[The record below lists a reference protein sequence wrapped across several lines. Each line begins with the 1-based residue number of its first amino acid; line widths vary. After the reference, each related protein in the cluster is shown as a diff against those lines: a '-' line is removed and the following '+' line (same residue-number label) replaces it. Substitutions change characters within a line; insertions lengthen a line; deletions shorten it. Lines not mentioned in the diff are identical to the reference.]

1 MVNCQN
7 YAIRHPAIVT
17 RNSHDNADFPNH
29 KDKARRDTAVK
40 ELAFVHTWLSIKVL
54 GWIKVESDSDGKGNS
69 GLKNN

>member
-7 YAIRHPAIVT
+7 YAIRHPEIVT
-17 RNSHDNADFPNH
+17 RNSHDNADFLNH

-40 ELAFVHTWLSIKVL
+40 NFCAHMVIYKGFGLDKRKLKV
-54 GWIKVESDSDGKGNS
+54 IRMGNS

>member
-7 YAIRHPAIVT
+7 YAIRHPEIVT
-17 RNSHDNADFPNH
+17 RNSHDNADFLNH
-29 KDKARRDTAVK
+29 KDKARRDTAVN
-40 ELAFVHTWLSIKVL
+40 ELASVHAWLSIKVL

>member
-17 RNSHDNADFPNH
+17 RNSQGNADFPNH

-40 ELAFVHTWLSIKVL
+40 ELASVHAWL
-54 GWIKVESDSDGKGNS
+54 
-69 GLKNN
+69 